1 MKQLRI
7 IFVLILFIGLYSANT
22 FSSEGKKPL
31 RFGSVAMDSPVMM
44 QRRLLPLTNYLSE
57 ALGRPVVLKLS
68 TDMPG
73 AINAVAHGDVDFAY
87 LTPVAYVDAH
97 AKGKAKIVVRTVT
110 DNQPTFKLMIVVRED
125 SPIHKVEELQ
135 GKRFAFGDP
144 AALLQRAVVVG
155 AGMPLQR
162 LGEYAFVNHYDN
174 VVRGVLVGDYDAGI
188 VLENTAY
195 RWQGKGIRVLYSS
208 KALPPY
214 NIAASA
220 NLDNHTVKELRQA
233 LLRLKS
239 ADPKYKPV
247 VAALAESYTGFAP
260 ASDADYDIVR
270 TLIKP
275 FMK

>member
-7 IFVLILFIGLYSANT
+7 IFVLILFVGLYSANA
-22 FSSEGKKPL
+22 FSSDGKKPL

-110 DNQPTFKLMIVVRED
+110 DNQPTFKLMIIVRED
-125 SPIHKVEELQ
+125 SPIYKVEELQ

-195 RWQGKGIRVLYSS
+195 RWKGKGIRVLYSS